1 MTFKEVFDEMLK
13 RLEIA
18 NEKIKIYEALI
29 EEQESTIG
37 QLSYENKQL
46 RKNEHR
52 ASKR

>member
-1 MTFKEVFDEMLK
+1 MTFTEVFEEMLK

-29 EEQESTIG
+29 EEQESTID
-37 QLSYENKQL
+37 QLTYENKQL